1 MEKLKTFL
9 VSVWFVGLT
18 IVVAGLMIGLK
29 EDMDIAKFYGIFL
42 LWCGIPGGILLIIDG
57 VQSSRYKKEQE
68 EHNRKYVTEEI
79 IEDDFFGRMRFEKDS
94 YWNTLESTEIHFP
107 PLGMDSPEKL
117 TIRKW
122 KEEDKERIF
131 RNLREI
137 YNHKEEIMEGI
148 YSGLFETLNG
158 EWEEPDEDG
167 KPYTI
172 EKLRQIVYIWHI
184 RIDPRDYQRHFC
196 VELECTTTTKDGFD
210 LGGHAIFAIIDF
222 DAKYLDFGMEG

>member
-79 IEDDFFGRMRFEKDS
+79 IEDDFFGRMR
-94 YWNTLESTEIHFP
+94 
-107 PLGMDSPEKL
+107 
-117 TIRKW
+117 
-122 KEEDKERIF
+122 
-131 RNLREI
+131 
-137 YNHKEEIMEGI
+137 
-148 YSGLFETLNG
+148 G
-158 EWEEPDEDG
+158 E
-167 KPYTI
+167 
-172 EKLRQIVYIWHI
+172 
-184 RIDPRDYQRHFC
+184 
-196 VELECTTTTKDGFD
+196 
-210 LGGHAIFAIIDF
+210 AS
-222 DAKYLDFGMEG
+222 